1 MREPDDTSERPA
13 AGHAVYGISV
23 ASELSGAGVQSLR
36 LFERHGLVTPAR
48 SEGGTRRYS
57 SNDID
62 RIRRITEL
70 MKSGVNLAGIDR
82 ILELED
88 DNAELR
94 EANGR

>member
-1 MREPDDTSERPA
+1 MREPDHSSGPPA

-23 ASELSGAGVQSLR
+23 AAELSGAAVQSLR

-62 RIRRITEL
+62 RIRRITDL
-70 MKSGVNLAGIDR
+70 MKSGINLAGIDR